1 VIPPERYPVEVFDE
15 VKTIDI
21 PALAEIEPGAV
32 RVVAEI
38 VAELYSD
45 PWLGQE
51 MRARMRMEV
60 LEHCRKVP
68 FDVPGWKD
76 KPRFRLVYR
85 NDPSDGSIAVV
96 AVLSVGPRAELTAYR
111 QAAARVGSE
120 ERQRRREGRG

>member
-1 VIPPERYPVEVFDE
+1 MAPQRYDVRVLDE
-15 VKTIDI
+15 VKRIDL

-32 RVVAEI
+32 RVVAEL
-38 VAELYSD
+38 VATLYSD
-45 PWLGQE
+45 PRVGQE

-68 FDVPGWKD
+68 FDVPGYQG

-96 AVLSVGPRAELTAYR
+96 SVLSVGPRADLTAYR
-111 QAAARVGSE
+111 DAAARAGAE
-120 ERQRRREGRG
+120 ERRRRRETRE